1 MRVRGLADE
10 DGIAL
15 VVTLMATTLFL
26 ALSAALVL
34 LTTTE
39 TRVAANAHDGAEAFY
54 AADSAVALAVSELR
68 HAADWSGVPAGST
81 TSALTD
87 GLPSGQRVLADGDL
101 IDLDVE
107 RPTDA
112 SGMPWRLYAYGIL
125 ATWAPG
131 TVVNPRIYV
140 AVWLRGDPGGDP
152 ATLTVLG
159 RAYGPQHARRSVAV
173 VVRRQPM
180 PDLPAVE
187 VPIERLSWD
196 ER

>member
-1 MRVRGLADE
+1 MRVRRLTDE

-15 VVTLMATTLFL
+15 VVTLMATTLLL

-39 TRVAANAHDGAEAFY
+39 TRVVANAHDGVEAFN

-68 HAADWSGVPAGST
+68 RAADWSGVLAGST

-87 GLPSGQRVLADGDL
+87 GLPSGQRTLADGDL
-101 IDLDVE
+101 IDLDAE
-107 RPTDA
+107 RPTDN

-125 ATWAPG
+125 AAWAPG
-131 TVVNPRIYV
+131 TAVNPRIYV
-140 AVWLRGDPGGDP
+140 AVWLRGDPGDDLT
-152 ATLTVLG
+152 TLTALG

-173 VVRRQPM
+173 AIRRPPM
-180 PDLPAVE
+180 LTLPAVE